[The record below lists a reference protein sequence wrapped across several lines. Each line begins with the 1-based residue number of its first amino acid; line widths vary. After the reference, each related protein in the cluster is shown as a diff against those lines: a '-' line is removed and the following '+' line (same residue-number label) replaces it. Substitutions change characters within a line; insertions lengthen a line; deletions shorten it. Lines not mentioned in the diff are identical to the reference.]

1 MMPTA
6 CMNVELRTVPAA
18 AANAQGGVI
27 AVAGARRQDEACD
40 EWSEDVSSRFSMH
53 GPEQDVEMLPVMA
66 MAAQVHRRH
75 SAASARWDEGNLM
88 RAMER
93 LGVGTLGWRY
103 GSGA

>member
-1 MMPTA
+1 MS
-6 CMNVELRTVPAA
+6 VELQTASAA
-18 AANAQGGVI
+18 TANEMSGVI
-27 AVAGARRQDEACD
+27 VVAEERQQDEACD
-40 EWSEDVSSRFSMH
+40 AWSEDVSSRFSVY
-53 GPEQDVEMLPVMA
+53 GQEKDVEMLPVMA
-66 MAAQVHRRH
+66 MAAHQVNRRH

>member
-1 MMPTA
+1 M
-6 CMNVELRTVPAA
+6 V
-18 AANAQGGVI
+18 GGREQQV
-27 AVAGARRQDEACD
+27 
-40 EWSEDVSSRFSMH
+40 FSVY
-53 GPEQDVEMLPVMA
+53 GQEKDVEMLPVMA
-66 MAAQVHRRH
+66 MVAQVNRRH